1 MLQFSKWKIIF
12 VLFVCVIG
20 LAYAYPN
27 VAGSD
32 TRSWMQENLPSWMP
46 NKTVNLGL
54 DLQGGAHL
62 LLNVKIEDVY
72 ENTVDNLLDATR
84 LTLREERIGFTSIR
98 ATDDFVVNLTLR
110 NVDQA
115 EQARSVLRGVEPGT
129 LVEEGDR
136 PDQIRIFMTEDKK
149 RELLNTTINQSIEVI
164 RRRVDETGTREPII
178 ARQGESRILLQ
189 VPGVQDTKEIKR
201 LLGETAVLGFHLVD
215 ERSTRTQR
223 RRAGALLLEYA
234 DETREDKVGVNR
246 RAMINGD
253 MLQNASAN
261 FAEGTPAITF
271 RLNTLGA
278 KRFCDIST
286 ENVGR
291 PFAIVLDNKVLS
303 APVIREPICGGV
315 GQITGN
321 FTVEEVTNLALLLR
335 AGALPAELGFAEERT
350 VGPSLGADS
359 VEAGKNASMVALAA
373 VVVFMILIY
382 GLYGFFACLA
392 LSVNIALIFAML
404 SGLQATL
411 TLPGIAGIVLTIG
424 MAVDANVLIFER
436 IREEY
441 QAGRSL
447 MSAIDAGYARAMATI
462 MDANITTLIAA
473 VLLYSFGTGPIKG
486 FAVTLAIGI
495 LTSLFSAIMVTRL
508 LVITWLKTGRRKTE
522 LPLA

>member
-1 MLQFSKWKIIF
+1 MIQFSKWKIFF
-12 VLFVCVIG
+12 VLLCCVMG
-20 LAYAYPN
+20 VAYAYPN
-27 VAGSD
+27 IAGKD
-32 TRSWMQENLPSWMP
+32 ARDWMQSSLPSWLP
-46 NKTVNLGL
+46 SKTVNLGL

-62 LLNVKIEDVY
+62 LLDVKIEDVY
-72 ENTVDNLLDATR
+72 ESFADNMVDAAR
-84 LTLREERIGFTSIR
+84 LALREEKIGFTNIR
-98 ATDDFVVNLTLR
+98 ATENYEINLTLR
-110 NVDQA
+110 RADQA
-115 EQARSVLRGVEPGT
+115 EQARSLLRGQDTGI
-129 LVEEGDR
+129 LVDEGER
-136 PDQIRIFMTEDKK
+136 PEQIRIYMTDAKK
-149 RELLNTTINQSIEVI
+149 RELLNSTINQSIEVI
-164 RRRVDETGTREPII
+164 RRRVDETGTKEPII
-178 ARQGESRILLQ
+178 ARQGERRILLQ
-189 VPGVQDTKEIKR
+189 VPGVQDTKEIKS
-201 LLGETAVLGFHLVD
+201 LLGETAVLGFHLAD

-223 RRAGALLLEYA
+223 RRAGALLLAYA
-234 DETREDKVGVNR
+234 DETREDKIGVKR
-246 RAMINGD
+246 RAMITGE
-253 MLQNASAN
+253 MLQSASGN

-278 KRFCDIST
+278 KRFCDISS

-291 PFAIVLDNKVLS
+291 PFAIVLDDKVLS

-335 AGALPAELGFAEERT
+335 AGALPAELSFAEERT

-359 VEAGKNASMVALAA
+359 IEAGKKASMVALAA
-373 VVVFMILIY
+373 VVIFMIAIY
-382 GLYGFFACLA
+382 GMFGAFACIA

-441 QAGRSL
+441 QGGRSL
-447 MSAIDAGYARAMATI
+447 MSAIDSGYARAMATI

-495 LTSLFSAIMVTRL
+495 LTSLFSSIMVTRL
-508 LVITWLKTGRRKTE
+508 LVVTWLLRGKKKTE
-522 LPLA
+522 LPLK